1 MPARRA
7 VLPWLLLALLPV
19 LAHLPAL
26 TPWFRFDP
34 LYVVSGLTPGTWQTN
49 GWLAGYPGWIDG
61 NAGVTT
67 EALGRFAAREWLG
80 GRVPWWN
87 PYSGVGLPLA
97 AEGQT
102 TALFLPFG
110 LLLALPHGLLL
121 LRIVLSALAGLF
133 TQALLRRLGM
143 GVPAAFLGAVLF
155 ELNGTFAWFAHGP
168 IMPVAFLPLLL
179 LGAEQARGG
188 GLPVAAIL
196 GTAWS
201 FLAGF
206 PETAALDLLFASV
219 WAALRCV
226 QAPNRA
232 AYALRVG
239 GAMASG
245 LMLAAPAIW
254 PFVEAL
260 PREFLGG
267 HAGPIGGGWQ
277 RGNLAAMLFPYSRG
291 NLMAD
296 LAQGPATGW
305 VWFRTG
311 GYVDLVVAALAL
323 AALRRRAPDIAL
335 RLVLAGWIAVTG
347 LRAAGWGP
355 AMALFDLVPLL
366 RQAMVHLYMMPS
378 WSMAA
383 SVLAAFTIRD
393 WQAGRAAAWVLPV
406 VVLMPLAIVGLVWS
420 AGAIA
425 AAPVA
430 VSAPAIGVPVL
441 VTAAAFWL
449 LRRPAT
455 GGRTGVLVG
464 LVGAYATALFMLPLF
479 AGTHGRRLD
488 VPAIQFLQTHLG
500 LGRVVSFGPLVPNYG
515 AMFGIAEIDHNY
527 LPVPRVWVDTV
538 RARMQPGSDGIN
550 FYDGRL
556 PPPATLQNVLP
567 GYRDMGA
574 AYALT
579 WPTEVLP
586 TGPGGAAL
594 AYHDGVMNIFAL
606 PDPIPYLEA
615 PGCRLTG
622 GRETVHADC
631 PLPAH
636 LVRRELFWP
645 GWRATVNGVA
655 AALQPIGIFQS
666 VTLPPGRSDVVFRYA
681 PPGIEWAFAMCA
693 AGGVAL
699 LAAAFWPGLL
709 RWRSGWLHRRGV
721 VAASSRAH
729 LMRVSA
735 TGAAR

>member
-7 VLPWLLLALLPV
+7 LLPWLLLALLPV

-34 LYVVSGLTPGTWQTN
+34 LYVVSGLTEGTWQTN

-67 EALGRFAAREWLG
+67 EALGRFAASEWLA

-179 LGAEQARGG
+179 LGLEQARGG
-188 GLPVAAIL
+188 GVPAAAML

-206 PETAALDLLFASV
+206 PETAALNLLFAGT

-226 QAPNRA
+226 QAPARA
-232 AYALRVG
+232 SYALRVG
-239 GAMASG
+239 AAVAIG

-254 PFVEAL
+254 PFLEAL
-260 PREFLGG
+260 PREFLGT
-267 HAGPIGGGWQ
+267 HAGPVGGGWR
-277 RGNLAAMLFPYSRG
+277 RGNLALMLFPYSHG

-296 LAQGPATGW
+296 FARAPATEWAW
-305 VWFRTG
+305 VRTG
-311 GYVDLVVAALAL
+311 GYVDLVALAL
-323 AALRRRAPDIAL
+323 ALASLRRKAPDAALRF
-335 RLVLAGWIAVTG
+335 VLAGWIAVTG
-347 LRAAGWGP
+347 LRAAGWAP
-355 AMALFDLVPLL
+355 AMALFDFVPLL

-378 WSMAA
+378 WSMATA
-383 SVLAAFTIRD
+383 VLASFTLRD
-393 WQAGRAAAWVLPV
+393 WQEGKRPGWIFPAVMLG
-406 VVLMPLAIVGLVWS
+406 PLAGVGLVWS
-420 AGAIA
+420 AGSIA
-425 AAPVA
+425 ASPIFLAVA
-430 VSAPAIGVPVL
+430 SILLPVL
-441 VTAAAFWL
+441 VVTASFWM
-449 LRRPAT
+449 LRAPAT
-455 GGRTGVLVG
+455 PGRRRAMVG

-488 VPAIQFLQTHLG
+488 VPAIQFLQSHAAD
-500 LGRVVSFGPLVPNYG
+500 GRVASFGPLVPNYG
-515 AMFGIAEIDHNY
+515 AMFGIAEINHNY
-527 LPVPRVWVDTV
+527 LPVPRKWVETIRD
-538 RARMQPGSDGIN
+538 RLQPNSDGVN
-550 FYDGRL
+550 FYDGDL
-556 PPPATLQNVLP
+556 PAPALLHKILP

-574 AYALT
+574 AYAVT
-579 WPTEVLP
+579 WPAESLP
-586 TGPGGAAL
+586 TGPGGATL
-594 AYHDGVMNIFAL
+594 AFHDAVMNIFAL
-606 PDPIPYLEA
+606 PDAAPYLEA
-615 PGCRLTG
+615 PGCLLTG
-622 GRETVHADC
+622 TRDKIQVDC

-645 GWRATVNGVA
+645 GWRASVNGVA
-655 AALQPIGIFQS
+655 APLEPNGIFQS
-666 VTLPPGRSDVVFRYA
+666 VTLPPGRSEVVFHYA
-681 PPGIEWAFAMCA
+681 PPGIAWAASLCA

-699 LAAAFWPGLL
+699 LAASLGLL
-709 RWRSGWLHRRGV
+709 RRCLGWIQTRGV
-721 VAASSRAH
+721 VPP
-729 LMRVSA
+729 
-735 TGAAR
+735 ARETI

>member
-1 MPARRA
+1 M
-7 VLPWLLLALLPV
+7 
-19 LAHLPAL
+19 
-26 TPWFRFDP
+26 
-34 LYVVSGLTPGTWQTN
+34 VSGLTPGTWQTN

-67 EALGRFAAREWLG
+67 EALGRFAAREWLAG
-80 GRVPWWN
+80 HVPWWN

-121 LRIVLSALAGLF
+121 LRIVLCALAGLF

-143 GVPAAFLGAVLF
+143 GVAASFLGAVLF

-179 LGAEQARGG
+179 LGVEQARGG
-188 GLPVAAIL
+188 GVPVAAIL

-206 PETAALDLLFASV
+206 PETAALDLLFAGV
-219 WAALRCV
+219 WAAWRCA
-226 QAPNRA
+226 QASDRGG
-232 AYALRVG
+232 YALRVA
-239 GAMASG
+239 GAVAIG

-267 HAGPIGGGWQ
+267 HAGPMGGGWR

-296 LAQGPATGW
+296 LARGLATGW

-323 AALRRRAPDIAL
+323 AALRRRAPDGGL

-355 AMALFDLVPLL
+355 AMALFGMVPLL

-383 SVLAAFTIRD
+383 CVLAAFTLSD
-393 WQAGRAAAWVLPV
+393 WQAGRRAAWVLPV
-406 VVLMPLAIVGLVWS
+406 VVLTPLAVVGLVWS
-420 AGAIA
+420 AGSIA

-430 VSAPAIGVPVL
+430 IWVPAIGVPVL
-441 VTAAAFWL
+441 VVAVAFWL
-449 LRRPAT
+449 LRGPPT
-455 GGRTGVLVG
+455 GARRRALVG
-464 LVGAYATALFMLPLF
+464 VVGAYATGLFMLPLF

-527 LPVPRVWVDTV
+527 LPVPRVWVDAI
-538 RARMQPGSDGIN
+538 RARMQPDSDGIN

-556 PPPATLQNVLP
+556 PSPAVLQNVLA
-567 GYRDMGA
+567 GYQEMGA

-579 WPTEVLP
+579 WPTESLP
-586 TGPGGAAL
+586 TGTGGATL
-594 AYHDGVMNIFAL
+594 VYHDAVMNIFAL
-606 PDPIPYLEA
+606 PDAATYLDA

-622 GRETVHADC
+622 SREAVQADC
-631 PLPAH
+631 PLPAR
-636 LVRRELFWP
+636 LIRRELFWP
-645 GWRATVNGVA
+645 GWRVSLNGA
-655 AALQPIGIFQS
+655 AATLEPNGIFQS

-681 PPGIEWAFAMCA
+681 PPGIAWALALCA
-693 AGGVAL
+693 AGGVGLL
-699 LAAAFWPGLL
+699 LAAIWPGLL
-709 RWRSGWLHRRGV
+709 RWHARWLQRRGL
-721 VAASSRAH
+721 VAPAP
-729 LMRVSA
+729 
-735 TGAAR
+735 GAI

>member
-7 VLPWLLLALLPV
+7 FLPWLLLALLPV

-67 EALGRFAAREWLG
+67 EALGRFAARAWLA

-121 LRIVLSALAGLF
+121 LRIALSALAGLF

-143 GVPAAFLGAVLF
+143 GVPAALLGAVLF

-179 LGAEQARGG
+179 LGVEQARGG
-188 GLPVAAIL
+188 GVPVAAVL

-206 PETAALDLLFASV
+206 PETAALDLLFAGV
-219 WAALRCV
+219 WAALRLA
-226 QAPNRA
+226 QAPARA
-232 AYALRVG
+232 SYAARIG
-239 GAMASG
+239 GAVAIG
-245 LMLAAPAIW
+245 LLLAAPAIW

-267 HAGPIGGGWQ
+267 HAGPTGGGWQ
-277 RGNLAAMLFPYSRG
+277 RGNLALMLFPYSGG

-296 LAQGPATGW
+296 LARGPSTGW

-323 AALRRRAPDIAL
+323 AALRRRAPDRAL
-335 RLVLAGWIAVTG
+335 RMVLAVWIAATG

-355 AMALFDLVPLL
+355 AVALFDMVPLL

-383 SVLAAFTIRD
+383 AVLAAFTVRD
-393 WQAGRAAAWVLPV
+393 WQAGRHAAWIVPV
-406 VVLMPLAIVGLVWS
+406 VVLTPMGVVGLIWS
-420 AGAIA
+420 AGSIA
-425 AAPVA
+425 
-430 VSAPAIGVPVL
+430 SAPTAMAVQAIGTPLL

-449 LRRPAT
+449 LRGPAT
-455 GGRTGVLVG
+455 GGRQRALVA
-464 LVGAYATALFMLPLF
+464 LVGAYATASFMLPLF

-488 VPAIQFLQTHLG
+488 VPAIQYLQSHLG

-527 LPVPRVWVDTV
+527 LPVPRVWVDTI
-538 RARMQPGSDGIN
+538 RARLQPGSDGIN

-556 PPPATLQNVLP
+556 PPPAMLQRVLP

-579 WPTEVLP
+579 WPTESLP

-594 AYHDGVMNIFAL
+594 VYHDAIMNIFAL
-606 PDPIPYLEA
+606 PDPAPYLEA
-615 PGCRLTG
+615 PGCLLAG
-622 GRETVHADC
+622 GRDMVEADC

-636 LVRRELFWP
+636 LVRRELVWP
-645 GWRATVNGVA
+645 GWRATLNGVA
-655 AALQPIGIFQS
+655 VTLESNGIFQS
-666 VTLPPGRSDVVFRYA
+666 VTLPPGHSAVVFRYA
-681 PPGIEWAFAMCA
+681 PPGIGWAFAMCA
-693 AGGVAL
+693 AGAVAL
-699 LAAAFWPGLL
+699 LAAAAGPGLL
-709 RWRSGWLHRRGV
+709 RRRSRWLHRRGL
-721 VAASSRAH
+721 AAQPR
-729 LMRVSA
+729 
-735 TGAAR
+735 GAI

>member
-1 MPARRA
+1 MTARRA
-7 VLPWLLLALLPV
+7 FLPWLFLALLPV

-34 LYVVSGLTPGTWQTN
+34 MYVVSGLTSGTWQTN

-67 EALGRFAAREWLG
+67 EALGRFAARQWLA
-80 GRVPWWN
+80 GRIPWWN

-102 TALFLPFG
+102 TALFVPFG

-133 TQALLRRLGM
+133 TQALLRRLGL

-179 LGAEQARGG
+179 LGLEQARRGG
-188 GLPVAAIL
+188 VPVAAML

-206 PETAALDLLFASV
+206 PETAALDLLFACV

-226 QAPNRA
+226 QAPVRA
-232 AYALRVG
+232 AYALRVSV
-239 GAMASG
+239 AVAIG

-254 PFVEAL
+254 PFIEAL
-260 PREFLGG
+260 PREFLAG
-267 HAGPIGGGWQ
+267 HAGPIGGGWR
-277 RGNLAAMLFPYSRG
+277 RGNLALMLFPYSHG

-296 LAQGPATGW
+296 IARGAATDW
-305 VWFRTG
+305 VWVRAG
-311 GYVDLVVAALAL
+311 GYVDVVAAALAL
-323 AALRRRAPDIAL
+323 AALRRRGPDLAL
-335 RLVLAGWIAVTG
+335 RYVLAGWIAVTG

-355 AMALFDLVPLL
+355 AVALFDMVPFV
-366 RQAMVHLYMMPS
+366 RQAMMHLYMMPS

-383 SVLAAFTIRD
+383 SVLAAFTVRD
-393 WQAGRAAAWVLPV
+393 WQAGRRAAWVLPI
-406 VVLMPLAIVGLVWS
+406 VVLGPLAIVGLAWS
-420 AGAIA
+420 AGSIA
-425 AAPVA
+425 AAPALLSV
-430 VSAPAIGVPVL
+430 PAIGVPPL
-441 VTAAAFWL
+441 VAATAFLL

-455 GGRTGVLVG
+455 DARQRVLVG

-488 VPAIQFLQTHLG
+488 GPAIQFLQSHLG

-527 LPVPRVWVDTV
+527 LPVPRVWVDTI
-538 RARMQPGSDGIN
+538 RARLQPGSDGIN

-556 PPPATLQNVLP
+556 PPPPMLQTVLS

-574 AYALT
+574 AFALT
-579 WPTEVLP
+579 WPTESLP
-586 TGPGGAAL
+586 AGPGAATL
-594 AYHDGVMNIFAL
+594 VYHDAIMNIFAL
-606 PDPIPYLEA
+606 PDAAPYFEA
-615 PGCRLTG
+615 PACLLTG
-622 GRETVHADC
+622 GRDAVQADC
-631 PLPAH
+631 PLPTH
-636 LVRRELFWP
+636 LVRRELLWP
-645 GWRATVNGVA
+645 GWRATVNGAA
-655 AALQPIGIFQS
+655 AALEPDGIFQS
-666 VTLPPGRSDVVFRYA
+666 VTLPPGRSDVVFHYA
-681 PPGIEWAFAMCA
+681 PPGILGAFVLCG
-693 AGGVAL
+693 AGGVGL
-699 LAAAFWPGLL
+699 LAAALGPALL
-709 RWRSGWLHRRGV
+709 RWGFGRLHRRGL
-721 VAASSRAH
+721 VAPAGEAI
-729 LMRVSA
+729 
-735 TGAAR
+735 